1 MLMPTKVRV
10 KITAKRQ
17 ATFPA
22 AALKALGVKP
32 GDYLE
37 LTQDK
42 ASWYL
47 APLGVDFAKLAP
59 LRDRTLAGHPA
70 FDLTKWRN
78 IPKDHARLRD

>member
-1 MLMPTKVRV
+1 MPTKLRI

-22 AALKALGVKP
+22 AALKALRVKP

-42 ASWYL
+42 DDWRL
-47 APLGVDFAKLAP
+47 APAGVDFRKLGI
-59 LRDRTLAGHPA
+59 LRPKIAAGHPP
-70 FDLTKWRN
+70 FDLAKWRDT
-78 IPKDHARLRD
+78 PKDHARLRD

>member
-1 MLMPTKVRV
+1 MPTKVRV

-42 ASWYL
+42 RSWRL
-47 APLGVDFAKLAP
+47 APLGVDLSKLAP
-59 LRDRTLAGHPA
+59 LREVIPASHPA
-70 FDLTKWRN
+70 FDLTRWRN
-78 IPKDHARLRD
+78 TPKDHARLRD

>member
-1 MLMPTKVRV
+1 MPTKVRV

-42 ASWYL
+42 ASWRL
-47 APLGVDFAKLAP
+47 VPLGVDFSKLAP
-59 LRDRTLAGHPA
+59 LRGKIPAGHPS
-70 FDLTKWRN
+70 FDLATWRN
-78 IPKDHARLRD
+78 TSKDHARLRD

>member
-1 MLMPTKVRV
+1 MPTKVRV

-17 ATFPA
+17 VAFPA

-42 ASWYL
+42 ANWRL
-47 APLGVDFAKLAP
+47 APMSVDLSKLAP
-59 LRDRTLAGHPA
+59 LRNRIPASHPA

-78 IPKDHARLRD
+78 TPKDLARLRD

>member
-1 MLMPTKVRV
+1 MAIKVRV

-42 ASWYL
+42 ESWRL
-47 APLGVDFAKLAP
+47 APMGVDLAKLAP
-59 LRDRTLAGHPA
+59 LRDRIPPNHPV
-70 FDLTKWRN
+70 FDLNTWRDT
-78 IPKDHARLRD
+78 PKNHAGLRD

>member
-1 MLMPTKVRV
+1 MPTKFRV

-17 ATFPA
+17 ATFPT

-42 ASWYL
+42 ASWRL
-47 APLGVDFAKLAP
+47 APMGVDLSKLAP
-59 LRDRTLAGHPA
+59 LRGRIPANHPA
-70 FDLTKWRN
+70 FDLTTWRN
-78 IPKDHARLRD
+78 APKDHARLRD

>member
-1 MLMPTKVRV
+1 MPTKVRV

-22 AALKALGVKP
+22 AALRALGVKP

-42 ASWYL
+42 ASWRL
-47 APLGVDFAKLAP
+47 APMRVDFAKLAP
-59 LRDRTLAGHPA
+59 LRDRTPAGHPA